1 VRSFDATLLDAYGA
15 RAAAMGGPDSSK
27 IVHSPREG
35 NAHEPGFVVPV
46 CTLDARS
53 HRVTRIE
60 LHPMAW
66 SATRR
71 ATTGFPVPAEGQRAK
86 AILAKLGELC
96 LPYGTAVTV
105 KTGPDVGVIDL

>member
-1 VRSFDATLLDAYGA
+1 LDAYGA
-15 RAAAMGGPDSSK
+15 RAVALGGPGSRK
-27 IVHSPREG
+27 VVHSPREG
-35 NAHEPGFVVPV
+35 TGDEPGFVVPV
-46 CTLDARS
+46 CTVDAES

-60 LHPMAW
+60 LHPMVW
-66 SATRR
+66 STARR
-71 ATTGFPVPAEGQRAK
+71 ATTGFPTRADGQRAQ

>member
-1 VRSFDATLLDAYGA
+1 
-15 RAAAMGGPDSSK
+15 MGGPGSRK
-27 IVHSPREG
+27 VVHSPREG
-35 NAHEPGFVVPV
+35 NGHEPGFVVPV
-46 CTLDARS
+46 CTVDAES

-60 LHPMAW
+60 LHPMVW
-66 SATRR
+66 STARR
-71 ATTGFPVPAEGQRAK
+71 ATTGFPVRADGPRAQ